1 MISRNLIFLL
11 FVLVSCSNQKVINE
25 NTHPLETYV
34 IKHDVYGFSDIQS
47 LTKITPPLPKR
58 EELIRFYR
66 NERFIQ
72 FNSIN
77 EEIGCGNIVLL
88 EKGKW
93 KILKNGNYL
102 LKFKWCEVNDCYKQ
116 QIIFERVDSIQDK
129 KVLIPKEILLDG
141 SDFDSSY

>member
-11 FVLVSCSNQKVINE
+11 FVLASCSNQKVINE
-25 NTHPLETYV
+25 NTPPLETYV
-34 IKHDVYGFSDIQS
+34 IKHDVYGFNDIQS

-58 EELIRFYR
+58 KELINLYR
-66 NERFIQ
+66 NGRFIQ

-77 EEIGCGNIVLL
+77 EKIGCGNIVLL

-116 QIIFERVDSIQDK
+116 QIIFERVDSIQEK
-129 KVLIPKEILLDG
+129 KVLILKEFLFDDSG
-141 SDFDSSY
+141 FDSSY